1 MENKNLLNLINKNGP
16 VFGLT
21 IIHISLVLTI
31 IIKIIAMVIILGQID
46 LLEAVW
52 KDLLILL
59 NTLIYTQQALFNV
72 TLLVQHVE
80 YN

>member
-1 MENKNLLNLINKNGP
+1 VENKNLLNLINKNGP

>member
-16 VFGLT
+16 VFGLM
-21 IIHISLVLTI
+21 IIYINLVLTI
-31 IIKIIAMVIILGQID
+31 IIKIIAMVILLGQID

-52 KDLLILL
+52 KALLILL

>member
-16 VFGLT
+16 VFGLM
-21 IIHISLVLTI
+21 IIYINLVLTI
-31 IIKIIAMVIILGQID
+31 IIKIIAMVILLGQID

-52 KDLLILL
+52 KNLLILL

>member
-1 MENKNLLNLINKNGP
+1 VENKNLLNLINKNGP
-16 VFGLT
+16 VFGLM
-21 IIHISLVLTI
+21 IIYINLVLTI
-31 IIKIIAMVIILGQID
+31 IIKIIAMVILLGQID

-52 KDLLILL
+52 KALLILL